1 MSEAIFFMITINQ
14 LYVQVLIM
22 WYFKTSS
29 LYLDLCFLQQSI
41 PVNFFSK
48 MLYNKPCIM
57 LKKDSEPRKNSNET
71 KILYNILTVA
81 YFSLLNVISES
92 LVLISL
98 YSISEYNDL
107 KFLFWINIPYIS
119 TLCNFEKTFTLEILK
134 YGQILNITYKIYSVS
149 ERNDFTR
156 LILMR

>member
-1 MSEAIFFMITINQ
+1 MSEAIFFMITINR

-22 WYFKTSS
+22 WYFKTIS
-29 LYLDLCFLQQSI
+29 LYFDLCFLQQSI
-41 PVNFFSK
+41 PVIFFSK

-81 YFSLLNVISES
+81 YFSLLNFLSES

-98 YSISEYNDL
+98 YSISECKDL
-107 KFLFWINIPYIS
+107 KFLFWLNIPYIS
-119 TLCNFEKTFTLEILK
+119 TLCNFEKGISINVYPCPFWRTK
-134 YGQILNITYKIYSVS
+134 YIFFL
-149 ERNDFTR
+149 
-156 LILMR
+156 